1 MNPAP
6 FVIRMLVLDGDP
18 DGVRMLDRSNWT
30 GKAVVFP
37 RSLIEKVRLLPEY
50 KKPGVYFLCSPFS
63 EEEPPTVYIGE
74 GDPVRDRVE
83 RHYSGK
89 DKKDFWTSAVFFT
102 SSDATL
108 NKVHIQF
115 LEAELV
121 RLAKEAKRVTLDNGN
136 TPQKPSLSAA
146 DEAEAAGFLANMLG
160 ILPLLGIHAFEK
172 VPVPEPHEVKLH
184 LSAKGI
190 QGNGYETSSG
200 FVVSKGSTAS
210 KKATPSIPKSIVVK
224 REALLGT
231 GVLIEDGDALRFT
244 QDTLFSSPSTAAGVL
259 KAAAAN
265 GRDDWK
271 DAKGRSMN
279 ELAGLASPSP
289 GGE

>member
-37 RSLIEKVRLLPEY
+37 RSLIQRVRALPEY
-50 KKPGVYFLCSPFS
+50 KKPGVYLLSGSPG
-63 EEEPPTVYIGE
+63 EDGTTTLYIGE
-74 GDPVRDRVE
+74 GDPVASRIDQ
-83 RHYSGK
+83 HNTN
-89 DKKDFWTSAVFFT
+89 KDFWTWAVFFT

-108 NKVHIQF
+108 NKVHIQY

-121 RLAKEAKRVTLDNGN
+121 RLAKEAKRVNLDNGN

-146 DEAEAAGFLANMLG
+146 DEAEAGGFLTNMLG

-172 VPVPEPHEVKLH
+172 VPVQEKHEIMLH

-190 QGNGYETSSG
+190 KGTGYETSSG
-200 FVVSKGSTAS
+200 FVVCKGSTAS
-210 KKATPSIPKSIVVK
+210 KKTTPSIPSSITAK
-224 REALLGT
+224 RKALLES
-231 GVLIEDGDALRFT
+231 GVIAEEGDALIFT
-244 QDTLFSSPSTAAGVL
+244 QDTLFGSPSTAAAVL
-259 KAAAAN
+259 KAGNAN
-265 GRDDWK
+265 GRLDWK
-271 DAKGRSMN
+271 DAKGRSLN
-279 ELAGLASPSP
+279 DLAEQESQS
-289 GGE
+289 E

>member
-18 DGVRMLDRSNWT
+18 DGIRMLDRSNWT

-37 RSLIEKVRLLPEY
+37 RSLIQKVRSLPEY
-50 KKPGVYFLCSPFS
+50 KKPGVYMLSGAPG
-63 EEEPPTVYIGE
+63 EDGATTIYIGE
-74 GDPVRDRVE
+74 GDPVASRIDQ
-83 RHYSGK
+83 HHA
-89 DKKDFWTSAVFFT
+89 KKDFWTWGVFFT

-108 NKVHIQF
+108 NKVHIQY

-121 RLAKEAKRVTLDNGN
+121 RLAQEAKRVILDNGN

-146 DEAEAAGFLANMLG
+146 DEAEAIGFLLNMVG
-160 ILPLLGIHAFEK
+160 ILPLVGIHAFER
-172 VPVPEPHEVKLH
+172 VPEQDKHELKLF
-184 LSAKGI
+184 LNAKGI
-190 QGNGYETSSG
+190 KGAGYETSSG

-210 KKATPSIPKSIVVK
+210 KKATPSIPKSIVTK
-224 REALLGT
+224 REALVDS
-231 GVLIEDGDALRFT
+231 GVLVEDGEVFRFT
-244 QDTLFSSPSTAAGVL
+244 QDTLFGSPSTAAAVL

-279 ELAGLASPSP
+279 ELAEQAATL
-289 GGE
+289 E